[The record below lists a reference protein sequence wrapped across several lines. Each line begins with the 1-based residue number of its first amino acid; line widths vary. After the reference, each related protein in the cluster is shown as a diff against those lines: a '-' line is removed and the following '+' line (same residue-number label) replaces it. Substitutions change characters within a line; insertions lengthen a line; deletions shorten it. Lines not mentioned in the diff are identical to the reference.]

1 MAIRTATIA
10 TNVFIGTTPY
20 GNVSQI
26 QVSDRSQLNFPE
38 RAPTKMGI
46 LKLAYPA
53 SQRFNTAKS
62 QLRFTTKAEFNSR
75 AGILL

>member
-1 MAIRTATIA
+1 
-10 TNVFIGTTPY
+10 
-20 GNVSQI
+20 
-26 QVSDRSQLNFPE
+26 
-38 RAPTKMGI
+38 MGI

-75 AGILL
+75 AGILLWLRFGGFSDSGFVTEVAVKKRCTHSRLIWRRLRQVPRLLSVS